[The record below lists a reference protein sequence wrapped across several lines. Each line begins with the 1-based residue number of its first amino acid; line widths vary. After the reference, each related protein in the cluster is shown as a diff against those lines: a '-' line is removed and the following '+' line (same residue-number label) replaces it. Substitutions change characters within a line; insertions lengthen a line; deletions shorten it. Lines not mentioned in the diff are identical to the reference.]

1 MIFVMDEQDINI
13 KSLLSSINEEAVP
26 FGFENK
32 VLEKI
37 NREVASRESRKE
49 TLQNLII
56 AVLAAALFSGALLL
70 INYYYFNI
78 DISFNFNVSGI
89 ADSVKDVTE
98 LFKLKESLLWIG
110 IGANIAILLLCERI
124 ISEWLNKRE
133 RDRG

>member
-1 MIFVMDEQDINI
+1 MDEQDINI